1 MAEMDATPTGVRFQK
16 DTKLLSCYR
25 KSNIAGILI
34 GRLRDLHIFWLQV
47 FSTHNNI
54 VIFLFLFYL
63 NWLKT
68 GVLNDLLDRLS
79 ITRIEN

>member
-16 DTKLLSCYR
+16 DTKLLSCYH

-34 GRLRDLHIFWLQV
+34 GRLRDLYIFWLHV

-54 VIFLFLFYL
+54 VIFLFLFCL

-68 GVLNDLLDRLS
+68 DILNDLFDRLS